1 MMESTGVNE
10 ALERLLGLEGLRVCG
25 ASLQPHGLVVRV
37 RVRLPARRCGIC
49 DDFWPGYDISPV
61 RQWRHLALE
70 RTPVWLSCAPRRVEC
85 PQHGVRVERVPWA
98 AHGALFT
105 TELEQMTP
113 WLCHRIGRAATCR
126 MMGFSWSTS
135 KRLLHRPVV
144 PLPDLKR
151 IEEHYLVG
159 TDALSLRHHSQDLT
173 AVLEQLGQCAPH
185 SPAAQGALAEVNSRA
200 PDLLQTPLRS
210 TFS

>member
-37 RVRLPARRCGIC
+37 RVRLPARRCGLC
-49 DDFWPGYDISPV
+49 GDFWPGYDMHPV
-61 RQWRHLALE
+61 RKWRHVALE
-70 RTPVWLSCAPRRVEC
+70 RTPVWLSYAPRRVEC

-98 AHGALFT
+98 THASRFT

-113 WLCHRIGRAATCR
+113 WLCRRLGLATTCR
-126 MMGFSWSTS
+126 MMRLSWGTAE
-135 KRLLHRPVV
+135 RLLHRPVL

-151 IEEHYLVG
+151 IEEHYLIG
-159 TDALSLRHHSQDLT
+159 TDALSHRHHSQELA
-173 AVLEQLGQCAPH
+173 AVLEQLGQRDARL
-185 SPAAQGALAEVNSRA
+185 PAALGAMEA
-200 PDLLQTPLRS
+200 
-210 TFS
+210 